1 MLEEIIASHSIL
13 VTVFLVFLVGG
24 LFIPSM
30 TAKDPL
36 AFRKASFIY
45 TMVFQAIA
53 TMVVFTGMV
62 AMVMGEYGFTLSIIL
77 MIVVWAVL
85 MYIEIRKYKLIKHSN
100 VQVAEIHQ
108 MLKNAF
114 LQISMVQIMLV
125 AVIVIFMLL
134 KAKGIVAL

>member
-1 MLEEIIASHSIL
+1 
-13 VTVFLVFLVGG
+13 
-24 LFIPSM
+24 
-30 TAKDPL
+30 
-36 AFRKASFIY
+36 
-45 TMVFQAIA
+45 MVFQAIA

-85 MYIEIRKYKLIKHSN
+85 MYIEIRKYRLIKLSSI
-100 VQVAEIHQ
+100 QMPEIHQ

-134 KAKGIVAL
+134 KARGIVAL